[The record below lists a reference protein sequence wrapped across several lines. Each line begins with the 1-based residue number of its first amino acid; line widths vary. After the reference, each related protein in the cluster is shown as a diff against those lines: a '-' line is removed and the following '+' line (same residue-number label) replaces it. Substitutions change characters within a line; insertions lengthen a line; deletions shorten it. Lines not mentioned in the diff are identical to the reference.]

1 MHSVSYATAKRI
13 EASEIPVI
21 DIGPLAAGGD
31 VQAVADRIFQAVTQV
46 GFFYVTNHC
55 VPQAAIDEARAAA
68 VRFFALPMADKEKVR
83 ITRNHRGFLKM
94 GGARMRDNP
103 RSDYKESFV
112 WGPEPT
118 SGERRPSDGNPFL
131 ADNLWPGAPPGFREA
146 LTAFFDSAQDCA
158 VALMRAFA
166 RAIDVPEDAFLKTA
180 DRPISRASV
189 VYYPPQP
196 ASLGQAQFGVGPHT
210 DFGCLTVLCQDEVG
224 GLQVMN
230 ATGQWVTAHP
240 IAGTLV
246 VNVGDLLARW
256 SNGRFRSTPHRVI
269 NSAGQARYSLILAY
283 DPNAETVIDPADL
296 LTAGETPRYPPTTC
310 GAYIASRF
318 DESFDHRK

>member
-1 MHSVSYATAKRI
+1 MSYATAKRI

-21 DIGPLAAGGD
+21 DIALLAGDGD
-31 VQAVADRIFQAVTQV
+31 VQVVADQILQALTQI

-55 VPQAAIDEARAAA
+55 VPQTVIDDAQAAA
-68 VRFFALPMADKEKVR
+68 VRFFALPMADKEEVR

-94 GGARMRDNP
+94 GSARMSGNT

-112 WGPEPT
+112 WGSEPAA
-118 SGERRPSDGNPFL
+118 GERRPSDGKPFS
-131 ADNLWPGAPPGFREA
+131 ADNLWPDAQPGFREA
-146 LTAFFDSAQDCA
+146 LTAFFDSAQHCA

-166 RAIDVPEDAFLKTA
+166 RAIDVPDHAFLRTA

-196 ASLGQAQFGVGPHT
+196 ASLGEAQFGVGAHT

-230 ATGQWVTAHP
+230 AAGKWMTAHP

-269 NSAGQARYSLILAY
+269 NSTGQARYSLVLAY

-296 LTAGETPRYPPTTC
+296 LPGGETPRYPPTTC

-318 DESFDHRK
+318 DESFVHRK